1 MINPFDIE
9 GKTILVTGATSGIG
23 RATAVL
29 CAQMGARVIAV
40 GRNEARLKETL
51 ASICDLGF
59 QVSNLES
66 QNDDLSP
73 IAIQADMTD
82 AEDMKALIEQ
92 SPAVDGI
99 ANCAGIANMN
109 PFPFVTREEME
120 HVMDVNCYG
129 SVMLVNQLLK
139 ARKLKKGS
147 SVVFVSSVDG
157 PKIVH
162 AGNSAYSASKSA
174 LVGMARNMAID
185 LAGKKIRV
193 NCVLPGTTDTP
204 MIHTGSATDESL
216 AETAKSLPL
225 KRFAQPE
232 EIANAIIFLLSDAA
246 SYITGTELVVDG
258 ATTII

>member
-1 MINPFDIE
+1 MINPFNIE
-9 GKTILVTGATSGIG
+9 GRTILVTGATSGIG
-23 RATAVL
+23 RATAIL
-29 CAQMGARVIAV
+29 CAQMGAKVIAV

-59 QVSNLES
+59 QVSKLES

-73 IAIQADMTD
+73 IVIQADLTD
-82 AEDMKALIEQ
+82 TEEVNALIEQ
-92 SPAVDGI
+92 CPVIDGV

-120 HVMDVNCYG
+120 HVMDVNCY
-129 SVMLVNQLLK
+129 SLVMLVNLLLK
-139 ARKLKKGS
+139 AKKLKKGS

-162 AGNSAYSASKSA
+162 AGNSTYSASKSA

-185 LAGKKIRV
+185 LASKKIRV

-204 MIHTGSATDESL
+204 MIRTENVTEEML
-216 AETAKSLPL
+216 AETAKAFPM

-246 SYITGTELVVDG
+246 SFITGTELTVDG
-258 ATTII
+258 GYSII